1 MELLTT
7 QQIAD
12 ILQVSYDTALDFV
25 KHSGVP
31 YIMVGKQYRVPQT
44 KFHEFIE
51 AESDSNV
58 NSASLNIYHKSNH
71 TAPQRAKLRRKS

>member
-1 MELLTT
+1 MELLTP

-31 YIMVGKQYRVPQT
+31 YIMVGKQYRVLQT
-44 KFHEFIE
+44 KFYEFIE

-58 NSASLNIYHKSNH
+58 NSASLNIYHNHNH
-71 TAPQRAKLRRKS
+71 TAPQRVKLRRKA